1 MSRKIRKGDQVI
13 VLSGRDKGRQ
23 GSVLEVLP
31 DDQVVVEG
39 INTVKRHQKPN
50 PQAGKQGGILEKS
63 MPLPFESGD
72 LQPGLQKGGPD
83 WIQDAHRRQEGALL
97 QVEWRNDRRVSVVQR
112 KNLMA
117 RLQEF
122 YKETVVPR
130 LKSELKIENAM
141 QVPRITKITINMGVG
156 EAVADRKV
164 MDAAVTDLTKIA
176 GQKPLVTKSRKAIAS
191 FKLRAGLAVG
201 AKVTLRGAR
210 MYEFLDR
217 LINIAMPRI
226 RDFRG
231 VSSRSFDGQGNY
243 SMGVKEQIIFPEI
256 QYDQVD
262 QIRGMDITIT
272 TTAVDNRHG
281 RALLE
286 AFNFPFRK

>member
-1 MSRKIRKGDQVI
+1 
-13 VLSGRDKGRQ
+13 
-23 GSVLEVLP
+23 
-31 DDQVVVEG
+31 
-39 INTVKRHQKPN
+39 
-50 PQAGKQGGILEKS
+50 
-63 MPLPFESGD
+63 
-72 LQPGLQKGGPD
+72 
-83 WIQDAHRRQEGALL
+83 
-97 QVEWRNDRRVSVVQR
+97 
-112 KNLMA
+112 MA

-122 YKETVVPR
+122 YRQTVVPR
-130 LKSELKIENAM
+130 LRENLKIGNAM
-141 QVPRITKITINMGVG
+141 QVPRITKITVNMGVG

-164 MDAAVTDLTKIA
+164 MDAAVADLTKIT
-176 GQKPLVTKSRKAIAS
+176 GQKPLITKSRKAIAS

-231 VSSRSFDGQGNY
+231 VSPRSFDGQGNY
-243 SMGVKEQIIFPEI
+243 SLGVKEQIIFPEI

-262 QIRGMDITIT
+262 QVRGMDITIT
-272 TTAVDNRHG
+272 TTATDTRQG

-286 AFNFPFRK
+286 AFNFPFRR